1 MSRVSADLPNP
12 PGVNVLQR
20 LWLREIGIEKLW
32 LRAPEPVVQV
42 AQDTAPALSMPEP
55 PIAKPVVSQ
64 TVVDASVAI
73 VAKQPEPVA
82 VKPTGK
88 APAKGAMIIPAATS
102 ERVSIAKEAAT
113 ADLQTLREMV
123 TACSACDLC
132 EGRKHAVFG
141 MGAAEVRWLV
151 VGEAPGE
158 QEYRQGLPFVGR
170 SGKLL
175 DAMLA
180 SVGASRERDVFIANV
195 IKCRP
200 PGNRNPKPEEI
211 AACRPYLMRQI
222 ALLKPEKIFVIGR
235 FAAQT
240 LLDTDA
246 TIGNLRGRMHTLSTD
261 DGRSIPVVV
270 SYHPA
275 YLLRSPQEKA
285 RAWQDLRLAV
295 TLGEG

>member
-1 MSRVSADLPNP
+1 MSRLPTDLPNP

-32 LRAPEPVVQV
+32 LRASEPTVHATQEVAPAPVRSEPPVADAIVVQAAV
-42 AQDTAPALSMPEP
+42 EA
-55 PIAKPVVSQ
+55 
-64 TVVDASVAI
+64 
-73 VAKQPEPVA
+73 PVA
-82 VKPTGK
+82 AVVKLSEPM
-88 APAKGAMIIPAATS
+88 APKPKSMAPSKGAVAAPVPTS
-102 ERVSIAKEAAT
+102 ERASIALAAAT
-113 ADLQTLREMV
+113 ADLQSLREMV
-123 TACSACDLC
+123 TSCVACDLC

-141 MGAAEVRWLV
+141 MGATEVRWMV

-158 QEYRQGLPFVGR
+158 QEDRQGLPFVGR

-222 ALLKPEKIFVIGR
+222 GLLKPQKILLVGR

-246 TIGNLRGRMHTLSTD
+246 TIGNLRGRPHVLNAE
-261 DGRSIPVVV
+261 DGRSIPLVVC
-270 SYHPA
+270 YHPA

-285 RAWQDLRLAV
+285 RAWQDLRLAAA
-295 TLGEG
+295 LGQS